1 MAEAIHP
8 YVKGL
13 PDSVPEAE
21 DIFPPP
27 SRLKGKD
34 GRPKPHIGPDY
45 RAYLDEY
52 AKTVGPNSDEW
63 WRKTANDS
71 LDWIVPFKTVRAG
84 SFEHGDIQW
93 L

>member
-1 MAEAIHP
+1 MAEKIHP
-8 YVKGL
+8 HVRGL

-27 SRLKGKD
+27 PRLQGAE

-45 RAYLDEY
+45 KAYLDEY
-52 AKTVGPNSDEW
+52 AKTVGPNSDAW
-63 WRKTANDS
+63 WREAAKS
-71 LDWIVPFKTVRAG
+71 LDWITPFKTVRAG
-84 SFEHGDIQW
+84 DFEHGDIQW

>member
-1 MAEAIHP
+1 MSEKVHP
-8 YVKGL
+8 HVRGL

-21 DIFPPP
+21 DLFAPPP
-27 SRLKGKD
+27 RLQGKE

-45 RAYLDEY
+45 KAYLDEY

-63 WRKTANDS
+63 WREAAKA
-71 LDWIVPFKTVRAG
+71 LDWITPFKTVRAG
-84 SFEHGDIQW
+84 GFENGDVQW